1 MKTNLTKRIL
11 FFTLHAEMLLKNSNL
26 CVGVCVCMSNDVVHT
41 CKTTLG
47 MKIMTIPVKEQKRW
61 KEYYEM
67 SQKVE
72 LNDGEMENRTEE
84 IIRKLEG

>member
-1 MKTNLTKRIL
+1 
-11 FFTLHAEMLLKNSNL
+11 
-26 CVGVCVCMSNDVVHT
+26 
-41 CKTTLG
+41 
-47 MKIMTIPVKEQKRW
+47 MTIPVKEQKRW